1 MNAMP
6 LLSLLCFRT
15 VWPDWAIFKFVGHK
29 FYLKSS
35 PNFSWLFG
43 SFEKHQFLCKTCYI
57 LGNVFNNLDSLYSN
71 IWSHCSTVN
80 VNKLYDDDKFCTFF
94 AALQIFLYLQSLT
107 LWHKL
112 NLEHF
117 SNWNPSALRRLCNL
131 SPVSGDI
138 KELIFQRNKVFLWRS
153 LFFWE
158 TATTLAFLV
167 CGRF

>member
-43 SFEKHQFLCKTCYI
+43 SFGKHQFLCKTCYI

-80 VNKLYDDDKFCTFF
+80 VNKLYGDDKFCTFF
-94 AALQIFLYLQSLT
+94 CR
-107 LWHKL
+107 
-112 NLEHF
+112 
-117 SNWNPSALRRLCNL
+117 SADL
-131 SPVSGDI
+131 
-138 KELIFQRNKVFLWRS
+138 S
-153 LFFWE
+153 LF
-158 TATTLAFLV
+158 TVVDAVTRTKSRTLFKLTSL
-167 CGRF
+167 CIKTSLQPSSGQWGY